1 MLSLFLSTIAFFMA
15 AFFINRYL
23 DEQGLDHNMS
33 RKMLVGTLAT
43 IISIGAGWVVDKL
56 DGDVDAS
63 QKNASLTDIMQSGD
77 PTQVLKVLSGLK

>member
-1 MLSLFLSTIAFFMA
+1 MLSLFLSAIAFFVA

-33 RKMLVGTLAT
+33 RKMLVGTLAAIT
-43 IISIGAGWVVDKL
+43 GWVVDKL

>member
-1 MLSLFLSTIAFFMA
+1 MLSLFLSAIAFFVA

-43 IISIGAGWVVDKL
+43 IISIGAGWVVGKL